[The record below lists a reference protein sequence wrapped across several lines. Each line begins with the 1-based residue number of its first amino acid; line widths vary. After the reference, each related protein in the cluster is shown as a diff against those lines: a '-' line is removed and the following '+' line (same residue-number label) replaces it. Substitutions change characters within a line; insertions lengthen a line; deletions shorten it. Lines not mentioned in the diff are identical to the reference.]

1 MKVRMAAQVV
11 AIGTLWLSAQI
22 PIQDGE
28 RILFVGNSYTG
39 FEGGLHNHVKTIC
52 SMGSP
57 SLNITADISWAG
69 GTELL
74 ELYDV
79 TDAVSKI
86 RTGNYDIVVLQA
98 DNDPFIDTA
107 RFFQAVRKFDV
118 EIKAAGA
125 QTVLFMPWTYP
136 TQELGS
142 YSYCLN
148 NHNAIAAE
156 VGAYI
161 VPVGTVWWG
170 MRKRPPLGLEEFACW
185 VDGGNDCHQ
194 DDTGQT
200 LNTYIFYA
208 ALTGRSPMGINF
220 GYGSLD
226 GSSALADTLKM
237 RAWSTVSHFAQPG
250 LTAVRGWAAPSR
262 GAPLRVLIGHGN
274 APAAVRVRLNG
285 ARIDMSPLTPRT
297 GGLSVT
303 APGGGSTRGECVL
316 DVAGVNAVW

>member
-1 MKVRMAAQVV
+1 MNVRHFLHVV
-11 AIGTLWLSAQI
+11 AIGAMCLRAEI
-22 PIQDGE
+22 PVQNGE

-39 FEGGLHNHVKTIC
+39 FEGGLHNHVKSIC
-52 SMGSP
+52 AMGSP
-57 SLNITADISWAG
+57 ALNITTTLEWAG

-79 TDAVSKI
+79 TNAVSEI
-86 RTGNYDIVVLQA
+86 RTGNYDIVVLQS

-107 RFFQAVRKFDV
+107 RFFRAVRKFDV

-142 YSYCLN
+142 YTYCYN

-156 VGAYI
+156 IGAFI

-170 MRKRPPLGLEEFACW
+170 MRKRPPLGLTEFACW
-185 VDGGNDCHQ
+185 VDNGNDCHK
-194 DDTGQT
+194 DDTGTT

-220 GYGSLD
+220 GYGD
-226 GSSALADTLKM
+226 MNGSSVLADTLKM
-237 RAWSTVSHFAQPG
+237 RAWRTVSGFAQPG
-250 LTAVRGWAAPSR
+250 ITTVRPMQQGIGLRVSPTQWAAGYR
-262 GAPLRVLIGHGN
+262 QWFTLNGAVAGTPRN
-274 APAAVRVRLNG
+274 APATGVRVVSDPATMHIVGVTGSSPALN
-285 ARIDMSPLTPRT
+285 AKV
-297 GGLSVT
+297 VT
-303 APGGGSTRGECVL
+303 WR
-316 DVAGVNAVW
+316 